1 MEAFVDEGA
10 KIWLQPAEE
19 GSSRKLAY
27 TWELLEHRGIVCST
41 NTVRPNKLVAALLQA
56 RALPG
61 ADDWTELKPEY
72 SIPPALTGDAS
83 HKTRVDLCSRAASRT
98 TWR

>member
-1 MEAFVDEGA
+1 MLVEVSGSDAGHDEAKLSAFVDEGA

-61 ADDWTELKPEY
+61 ADEVFYT
-72 SIPPALTGDAS
+72 SNFVS
-83 HKTRVDLCSRAASRT
+83 
-98 TWR
+98 